1 MKTHI
6 IFVCFLIVI
15 HGAWA
20 PSTANEQLLL
30 EHGGNRDGLIS
41 AYFRQ
46 GYSYKDIV
54 LFLASIHG
62 FKIGV
67 DRLKQIL
74 RRLRLRRREPQN
86 QETVQ
91 RVVAAVQSEME
102 ESGNYILILRKPY
115 VNFMEIFS
123 KVCVNLT

>member
-91 RVVAAVQSEME
+91 RVVAAVQKEME

-123 KVCVNLT
+123 KVCVI

>member
-20 PSTANEQLLL
+20 PSTGNEQLLL

-62 FKIGV
+62 LKIGV

-86 QETVQ
+86 EETVQ
-91 RVVAAVQSEME
+91 RVVAAVQKEME

-115 VNFMEIFS
+115 VNFIEILS